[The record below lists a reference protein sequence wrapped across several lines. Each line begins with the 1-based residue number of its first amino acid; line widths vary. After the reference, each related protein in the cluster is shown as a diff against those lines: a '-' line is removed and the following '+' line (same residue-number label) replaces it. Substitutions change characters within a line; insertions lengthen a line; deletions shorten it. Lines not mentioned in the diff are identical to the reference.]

1 VVKLDEEMLNRRT
14 PVLTGHA
21 ECPVMSRFIARAIDA
36 LVISAI
42 FLLLS
47 VLGRPLAIFVAAAYA
62 VLQDAFGAG
71 QSIGKR
77 IIGLRVIDDATGLP
91 CSFAAS
97 FFRNVPFL
105 LWVVFGSISS
115 LWGFW
120 ALLALPLVGFEIY
133 LLFVLDSGAR
143 LGDVLGNTRV
153 SEQVDL
159 PMTPHS

>member
-1 VVKLDEEMLNRRT
+1 MKIDDDLENRRT

-21 ECPVMSRFIARAIDA
+21 ECPVMSRYIARAIDS
-36 LVISAI
+36 LVITAI
-42 FLLLS
+42 YLLLS
-47 VLGRPLAIFVAAAYA
+47 VIGRPLAIVTAAFYA
-62 VLQDAFGAG
+62 ALQDSFGAG

-105 LWVVFGSISS
+105 LWVVFGSIPT

-120 ALLALPLVGFEIY
+120 VLLALPLVGFEVY
-133 LLFVLDSGAR
+133 LLFVLDSGTR

-153 SEQVDL
+153 SERVDL
-159 PMTPHS
+159 PLTPHA

>member
-1 VVKLDEEMLNRRT
+1 MKLEDDLEIRRT
-14 PVLTGHA
+14 PILTGHA

-42 FLLLS
+42 YLLLS
-47 VLGRPLAIFVAAAYA
+47 VIGRPIAIVTAAIYA
-62 VLQDAFGAG
+62 TLQDSFGAG

-105 LWVVFGSISS
+105 LWVVFATIPT

-120 ALLALPLVGFEIY
+120 ILLALPLVGFEVY
-133 LLFVLDSGAR
+133 LLFVLDSGTR

-159 PMTPHS
+159 PLTPHA